1 MKIAFL
7 CASRSIIM
15 EITQEPVEEKKSIPE
30 LALKVG
36 HGKRLANFFVDK
48 IASLILAVVIV
59 LSIMPTSYFE
69 SDNRIMDYL
78 LEAGALLAYY
88 LIVEVPSAR
97 SLGKLITKTI
107 VVDGDGNKAST
118 SQLITR
124 SFCRIVP
131 FEHFSFLG
139 NDASGWHDKWSDTHL
154 ILMEDY
160 QKQSNSDALD
170 SIFLEGD
177 AAK

>member
-1 MKIAFL
+1 
-7 CASRSIIM
+7 M
-15 EITQEPVEEKKSIPE
+15 EVISETVEEKKSISE

-48 IASLILAVVIV
+48 IASLIIAVVIV

-69 SDNRIMDYL
+69 RDNPIMDYV
-78 LEAGALLAYY
+78 LEAAALLAYY
-88 LIVEVPSAR
+88 LLIEVPSAR

-139 NDASGWHDKWSDTHL
+139 NDASGWHDKWSNTHL

-160 QKQSNSDALD
+160 KKKSNSEALD
-170 SIFLEGD
+170 SIFLED
-177 AAK
+177 ETAN